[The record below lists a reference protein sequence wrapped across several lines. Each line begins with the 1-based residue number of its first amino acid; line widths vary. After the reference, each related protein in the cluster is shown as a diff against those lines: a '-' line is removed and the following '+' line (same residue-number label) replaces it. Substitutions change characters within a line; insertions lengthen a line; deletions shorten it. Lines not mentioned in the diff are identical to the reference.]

1 MSAQLARV
9 YECDKRGAAICTLMS
24 QNGFGFDRTLAVQH
38 AARLRDLEADARRR
52 ADVAVGR
59 PILATKTGGF
69 STKDL
74 HRAFFDDL
82 GAPPTRSALTGNPTL
97 GVEVLRNYASA
108 QNESLRAL
116 SLAVLEWRRARK
128 VRSTY
133 IEAIHLGPD
142 GRVHPSWH
150 NYGAVS
156 GRWACQAPNL
166 MNLPRAEND
175 PCSAWGGIRAL
186 YVPAAGHVLVAY
198 DAKQLEMR
206 IAAYASGDE
215 AMIAACESKDL
226 HAANAEKVF
235 RDFVASEYLELKG
248 RKGTRSPDDE
258 VRFAILEAFRSL
270 AKSAG
275 FAVCYLAEAE
285 TVWVRITSTKEGA
298 HVRLGEVKAM
308 LRGLRKSFHVY
319 FAWQDRRYY
328 DVVRTGYVESPIL
341 GRRRWLGHDP
351 SPTECA
357 NFPIQ
362 GGAADL
368 MNERLPLIVD
378 ALRTRSPAT
387 RIVAQ
392 VHDSGVFDVPRS
404 DVRIVKETCHEI
416 FEAPVTIASSGTRLV
431 ARFPIDMKE
440 GERWS

>member
-1 MSAQLARV
+1 MTASLARV
-9 YECDKRGAAICTLMS
+9 YDCDKRGAAICTVMS
-24 QNGFGFDRTLAVQH
+24 QNGFGFDVALARQH
-38 AARLRDLEADARRR
+38 AVRLRDLEADARGR
-52 ADVAVGR
+52 ADAAVGR

-74 HRAFFDDL
+74 HRAFFADL
-82 GAPPTRSALTGNPTL
+82 GAPITRSALTGNPTIN
-97 GVEVLRNYASA
+97 VEVLRNYASA
-108 QNESLRAL
+108 QAPELRAL
-116 SLAVLEWRRARK
+116 ALAVLEWRRARK

-133 IEAIHLGPD
+133 IEAIHIGAD
-142 GRVHPSWH
+142 GRVHPSWL

-156 GRWACQAPNL
+156 GRWACQGPNL

-175 PCSAWGGIRAL
+175 PCRAWGGIRAL
-186 YVPAAGHVLVAY
+186 YVPSHGHVLVAF

-206 IAAYASGDE
+206 IAAYASGDR
-215 AMIAACESKDL
+215 AMIEACESRDL
-226 HAANAEKVF
+226 HAANAERIF
-235 RDFVASEYLELKG
+235 RDFVAAEYLALDS
-248 RKGTRSPDDE
+248 RKKKLEGDDATRY
-258 VRFAILEAFRSL
+258 AILSAFRSL

-285 TVWVRITSTKEGA
+285 TVWIRITSTKEGA
-298 HVRLGEVKAM
+298 HVRIGEVKAM
-308 LRGLRKSFHVY
+308 LRGLRKSFHDY
-319 FAWQDRRYY
+319 FAWQDARYY

-368 MNERLPLIVD
+368 MNERLPMIVE
-378 ALRTRSPAT
+378 ALRRRTPAT

-404 DVRIVKETCHEI
+404 DVHIVRETCHEI
-416 FEAPVTIASSGTRLV
+416 FEAPVTIGSSGTRLV

-440 GERWS
+440 GERWA

>member
-1 MSAQLARV
+1 
-9 YECDKRGAAICTLMS
+9 MS
-24 QNGFGFDRTLAVQH
+24 QNGFGFDRALAVQH
-38 AARLRDLEADARRR
+38 AARLRDLEADARKR

-133 IEAIHLGPD
+133 IEAIRVGDD
-142 GRVHPSWH
+142 GRVHPSWL
-150 NYGAVS
+150 NYGAIS
-156 GRWACQAPNL
+156 GRWACQGPNL

-175 PCSAWGGIRAL
+175 PCREWGGIRAL
-186 YVPAAGHVLVAY
+186 YMPAAGNVLVAF

-215 AMIAACESKDL
+215 AMIAACESRDL
-226 HAANAEKVF
+226 HSANAERIF
-235 RDFVASEYLELKG
+235 RDFVAAEYLELDAIKKTLTPEQAM
-248 RKGTRSPDDE
+248 RY
-258 VRFAILEAFRSL
+258 AILSAFRSL

-308 LRGLRKSFHVY
+308 LRGLRKSFHAY

-368 MNERLPLIVD
+368 MNERLPMIVD
-378 ALRTRSPAT
+378 ALRTRSPRT

-404 DVRIVKETCHEI
+404 DVRIVKETCHEF
-416 FEAPVTIASSGTRLV
+416 FEAPMTIESSGTRLV

-440 GERWS
+440 GERWA